1 MDNFKEA
8 YDELVHKHLTLKEQ
22 YEEIEDNKYTG
33 GDLATIGQIGA
44 SGDAN
49 LLTLTSG
56 LLTIASISALCCII
70 ASL

>member
-33 GDLATIGQIGA
+33 GDLATMFIFGMMLCAVLIVFIGA
-44 SGDAN
+44 LVS
-49 LLTLTSG
+49 
-56 LLTIASISALCCII
+56 
-70 ASL
+70 